1 VVSRWA
7 EGLQP
12 RNLTWIIPELLA
24 VSERPGGHHETH
36 RAIRQR
42 EEIVWLKA
50 NKFIHVVSLLPTA
63 DNIASYTESKMAW
76 YHAPLALDREGHPI
90 LTELYEN
97 LDKWIRQGERTIM
110 HEGMLGDV
118 AFGAAAGFLCWEKVY
133 YPATKAIYQIEKM
146 TKRQLGPNGRQIVA
160 TTSLLVAEREEKALA
175 DKTDP
180 ESSDVLESI
189 DDLKAG
195 DNGEESM

>member
-63 DNIASYTESKMAW
+63 DNIASYAESKIAW

-90 LTELYEN
+90 LIELYNN
-97 LDKWIRQGERTIM
+97 LDKWIRQGEKTII

-133 YPATKAIYQIEKM
+133 YPATKAIYQMEKI
-146 TKRQLGPNGRQIVA
+146 TKRQLGAGGRQIVA
-160 TTSLLVAEREEKALA
+160 VTSLLVAEREEKAKEVPAVDQA
-175 DKTDP
+175 D
-180 ESSDVLESI
+180 DVKL
-189 DDLKAG
+189 DCTT
-195 DNGEESM
+195 GEDTL

>member
-1 VVSRWA
+1 MVSRWA

-50 NKFIHVVSLLPTA
+50 NKFIHVVSLLSAA
-63 DNIASYTESKMAW
+63 DNIAVYTESKIAW
-76 YHAPLALDREGHPI
+76 YHAPVTSDRAGSQVLI
-90 LTELYEN
+90 DLYEN
-97 LDKWIRQGERTIM
+97 LDKWIRQGEKTIM

-118 AFGAAAGFLCWEKVY
+118 AFGAAAGFLCWEKIY
-133 YPATKAIYQIEKM
+133 YPATKAIFQIERM
-146 TKRQLGPNGRQIVA
+146 TKRHLGASGRQIVA
-160 TTSLLVAEREEKALA
+160 TTALLVAEREEKSKNAAMSGDKDSAL
-175 DKTDP
+175 
-180 ESSDVLESI
+180 SN
-189 DDLKAG
+189 G
-195 DNGEESM
+195 DS

>member
-1 VVSRWA
+1 MVSRWA

-50 NKFIHVVSLLPTA
+50 NKFIHVVSLLSTA
-63 DNIASYTESKMAW
+63 DNITAYTESKIAW
-76 YHAPLALDREGHPI
+76 YHAPITSDRAGNQV
-90 LTELYEN
+90 LVELYEN

-118 AFGAAAGFLCWEKVY
+118 AFGAAAGFLCWEKIY
-133 YPATKAIYQIEKM
+133 YPATKAIFQMERM
-146 TKRQLGPNGRQIVA
+146 TKRHLGASGRQIVA
-160 TTSLLVAEREEKALA
+160 TTALLVDERETKLKNTKISE
-175 DKTDP
+175 D
-180 ESSDVLESI
+180 ESSDSAPDVS
-189 DDLKAG
+189 
-195 DNGEESM
+195 